1 MNTISIKKG
10 KEKQIKN
17 HHPWVFSGAINK
29 VDATSPCIC
38 KVVDYNNSFIGYG
51 YYDKLSNTPIHLLSW
66 KIDEIIDDIWW
77 ENKIIEAIN
86 RRADLIKKAET
97 NAYRLIFSEADFI
110 PGIVADYYNGFIR
123 IIISSRAAYAIKD
136 IVAKT
141 LFEQLKPNLII
152 LNTDKNFCG
161 LEKLKEETF
170 FYNEDGYFTPKTK
183 FEPIQF
189 TEESIDYEIIPGTG
203 QKSGFFCDQRDN
215 RVKIEKYCDNK
226 IILDGCSYTGGFTL
240 HALKAGAKHVDA
252 LDSSNFALK
261 SLLKNIHININN
273 NKFAEGTREKVET
286 KVCNIFEEMREIKED
301 YYDLMI
307 LDPPKLAKKRSQV
320 DNASR
325 AYKDLNRMAMKK
337 IKDNGIIASFSCSSA
352 IDLETFRTILS
363 WAAIDNNYEIQI
375 LETLSAASDH
385 PVRISFPESNYLCG
399 FIFRVIK

>member
-1 MNTISIKKG
+1 V
-10 KEKQIKN
+10 Q
-17 HHPWVFSGAINK
+17 HLAI
-29 VDATSPCIC
+29 
-38 KVVDYNNSFIGYG
+38 YLFI
-51 YYDKLSNTPIHLLSW
+51 TP
-66 KIDEIIDDIWW
+66 
-77 ENKIIEAIN
+77 
-86 RRADLIKKAET
+86 
-97 NAYRLIFSEADFI
+97 
-110 PGIVADYYNGFIR
+110 
-123 IIISSRAAYAIKD
+123 
-136 IVAKT
+136 
-141 LFEQLKPNLII
+141 
-152 LNTDKNFCG
+152 
-161 LEKLKEETF
+161 
-170 FYNEDGYFTPKTK
+170 PKTK

-189 TEESIDYEIIPGTG
+189 TEEGIDYEIIPGTG

-301 YYDLMI
+301 YYDLMV

-337 IKDNGIIASFSCSSA
+337 IKNNGIIASFSCSSA